1 MFHISPSFL
10 CFLDPY
16 TFLLLW
22 LIRSTVG
29 QERQSKYENQQERR
43 EPEWVGEVQ
52 GNSRKREDQRVEEFP
67 ISTIRFNMLRSIFC
81 MLGLGDGSVY
91 VLLKAQ

>member
-52 GNSRKREDQRVEEFP
+52 GSSRKREDQRVEEFP
-67 ISTIRFNMLRSIFC
+67 ISTIRFEYAQKHVLYVGLRR
-81 MLGLGDGSVY
+81 
-91 VLLKAQ
+91 